1 MPDFCIAGS
10 SPPVATIHFSN
21 LINRP
26 CAGYLLHVQGKCC
39 GWGAG
44 VEEVEY
50 HRDMLAGKG
59 INRTGW
65 DWLKPLKSDPSG
77 YAAHPGHNASC
88 RGGCEKLQLAA
99 LP

>member
-1 MPDFCIAGS
+1 M
-10 SPPVATIHFSN
+10 
-21 LINRP
+21 
-26 CAGYLLHVQGKCC
+26 
-39 GWGAG
+39 
-44 VEEVEY
+44 EEVEY

-77 YAAHPGHNASC
+77 YAAHLEHNASC